1 MAAAFAAF
9 GAEVDDVV
17 CSTDDVEVVLN
28 DEDAVA
34 EVYEPA
40 EGTHEYGDV
49 AGVEAGG
56 GLIEDEE
63 RVLLMLHGD
72 VVGEL
77 ETLVLAS
84 GEGGGVLAEGDIAQA
99 DLPERL

>member
-28 DEDAVA
+28 DEDTVA

-49 AGVEAGG
+49 AGVEASG

-84 GEGGGVLAEGDIAQA
+84 GEGGGVLAESDIAQA